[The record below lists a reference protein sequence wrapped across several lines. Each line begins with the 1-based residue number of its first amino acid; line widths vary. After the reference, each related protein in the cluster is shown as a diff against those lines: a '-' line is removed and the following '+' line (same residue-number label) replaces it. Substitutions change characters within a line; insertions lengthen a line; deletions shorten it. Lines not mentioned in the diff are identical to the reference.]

1 MVIFCKR
8 KYDEAIRYEEIED
21 RINNHKKK
29 IINEIIKHRFVND
42 NSLFEK
48 MINDLNDIYKPSFI
62 KKILEEDSEEID
74 SLLSIFS
81 YELQDSNKLEI
92 LLKYFKF
99 DKNTLI
105 KVIESIVDCEY
116 DPEGDIHFL
125 EELLKL
131 FKFENKEIE
140 NIRILKY
147 NDLATIKLLM
157 KHGYKPKDHNLHTC
171 CIYFN
176 TQLLEFLLKDCKLDP
191 NTQCSNGWTP
201 MHHAYQ
207 NVSRDEEDSDM
218 IKILIKYGGDPN
230 IRDEKGKL
238 PKDIRMR

>member
-1 MVIFCKR
+1 MLVSSNKR
-8 KYDEAIRYEEIED
+8 KFNSDEKEF
-21 RINNHKKK
+21 INK
-29 IINEIIKHRFVND
+29 IVKSIHVDD
-42 NSLFEK
+42 NSFENLIK
-48 MINDLNDIYKPSFI
+48 YLSTIYKPSI
-62 KKILEEDSEEID
+62 KEILKDSEEMD

-81 YELQDSNKLEI
+81 YELQDISKLRI

-99 DKNTLI
+99 DKNTLV
-105 KVIESIVDCEY
+105 KAIESYVDCEY
-116 DPEGDIHFL
+116 DPEGDIYFL
-125 EELLKL
+125 EKLLKL
-131 FKFENKEIE
+131 FKLENKEIE
-140 NIRILKY
+140 NINILKY

-157 KHGYKPKDHNLHTC
+157 KHGYKPKDDNLHTC

-176 TQLLEFLLKDCKLDP
+176 TELLEFLLKDCKLNP

-207 NVSRDEEDSDM
+207 NVSPDAEDSDI
-218 IKILIKYGGDPN
+218 IKMLIKYGGDQN